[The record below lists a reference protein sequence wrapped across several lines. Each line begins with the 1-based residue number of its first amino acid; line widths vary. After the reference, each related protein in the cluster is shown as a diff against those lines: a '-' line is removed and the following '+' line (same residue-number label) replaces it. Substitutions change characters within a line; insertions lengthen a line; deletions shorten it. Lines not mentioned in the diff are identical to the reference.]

1 MGIKPLTMQDLRKPF
16 DEKEAEREMR
26 TALNYLRYDQNIVI
40 PDQDKIIEGYVY
52 EQMMYHDCYSGLTK
66 YGDECAR
73 SNKRLLKVL
82 RKVKGRTFVKRFLE
96 VVEASDGWNGKLYL
110 SKTPRGR
117 KHVENE
123 YGRLIKYI
131 WVDQR
136 SVGMEGDSFEGTVS
150 VEVKPNKYLCFD
162 YSM

>member
-1 MGIKPLTMQDLRKPF
+1 MQDLRKPF

-26 TALNYLRYDQNIVI
+26 AALNYLRYDQNIVI
-40 PDQDKIIEGYVY
+40 PDQDRIIEGYVY
-52 EQMMYHDCYSGLTK
+52 EQRMYHDCYSGLTK
-66 YGDECAR
+66 YDDECAR
-73 SNKRLLKVL
+73 SNKRMIKILK
-82 RKVKGRTFVKRFLE
+82 RVKGRTFVKRFLE
-96 VVEASDGWNGKLYL
+96 VVESCDGVRGKMYL
-110 SKTPRGR
+110 SSVPKG
-117 KHVENE
+117 KKQSEDE
-123 YGRLIKYI
+123 FGRLIKYI